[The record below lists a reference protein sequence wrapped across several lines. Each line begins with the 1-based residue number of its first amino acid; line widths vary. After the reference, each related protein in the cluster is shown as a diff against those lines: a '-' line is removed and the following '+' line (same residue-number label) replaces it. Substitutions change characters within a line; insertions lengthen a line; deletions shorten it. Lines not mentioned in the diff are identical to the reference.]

1 MKIRIG
7 SAEFDLESCPKD
19 FQEKFKKNFGISPS
33 QTVAKVDFPEEF
45 MSFAKKEFEANEEY
59 VRHRAKFGP
68 PMLKEWAQM
77 ILAAAGEKCEG

>member
-19 FQEKFKKNFGISPS
+19 FQERFLRNFGISPS

-45 MSFAKKEFEANEEY
+45 VSFAKQELEANEEY
-59 VRHRAKFGP
+59 VRHRAQFGP
-68 PMLKEWAQM
+68 PMLKELALM
-77 ILAAAGEKCEG
+77 ILAAAGEE